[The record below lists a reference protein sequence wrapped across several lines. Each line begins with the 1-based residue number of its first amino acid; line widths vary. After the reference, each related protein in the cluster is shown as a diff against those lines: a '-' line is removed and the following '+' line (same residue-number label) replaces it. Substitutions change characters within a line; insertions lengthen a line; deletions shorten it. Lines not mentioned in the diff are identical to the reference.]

1 MRQWNRGIWLVA
13 ALAIVAL
20 GALGG
25 VALAGGSGAAVKKK
39 DVKIGSTSLGTV
51 LVNSKGFTLY
61 DLSVEKKNHFIC
73 TGSCTST
80 WHPLHPR
87 KGKSPSGVG
96 HLSVLK
102 RPDGTK
108 QIAYKGHPLYTF
120 SGDTKKG
127 DVKGQG
133 FMDVGT
139 WGVVKV
145 KKPSSTSTQTQTQT
159 QTTNGYPGYGY

>member
-1 MRQWNRGIWLVA
+1 MRHSNRGIWLVA
-13 ALAIVAL
+13 ALALVIL

-25 VALAGGSGAAVKKK
+25 VALAGGTGAAAKKK
-39 DVKIGSTSLGTV
+39 DVKTGSTSLGTV
-51 LVNSKGFTLY
+51 LTNSKGFTLY

-73 TGSCTST
+73 TGSCNST

-145 KKPSSTSTQTQTQT
+145 KKSSSTSTQTQTQT
-159 QTTNGYPGYGY
+159 TNTTTGYPGY

>member
-1 MRQWNRGIWLVA
+1 MRHSNRGIWLVA
-13 ALAIVAL
+13 ALAALAL

-25 VALAGGSGAAVKKK
+25 IAFAATTK
-39 DVKIGSTSLGTV
+39 DVKTGSTSLGTV
-51 LVNSKGFTLY
+51 LVNKKGLTLY

-73 TGSCTST
+73 TGSCNST
-80 WHPLHPR
+80 WHPLRPR
-87 KGKSPSGVG
+87 KGHSPSGVG

-120 SGDTKKG
+120 SGDSKKG
-127 DVKGQG
+127 DTNGQG

-145 KKPSSTSTQTQTQT
+145 KKSSSTQT
-159 QTTNGYPGYGY
+159 QTTNTSTGGGGGYPTYPGY